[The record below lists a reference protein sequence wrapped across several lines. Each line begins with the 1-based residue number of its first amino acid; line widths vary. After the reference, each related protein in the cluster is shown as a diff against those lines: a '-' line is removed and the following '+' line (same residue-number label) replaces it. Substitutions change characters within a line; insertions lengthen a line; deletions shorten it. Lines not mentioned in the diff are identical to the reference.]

1 MDGKLKPSHSRKYAR
16 DTAAAYLYLAPA
28 LIILIVFHFFPAFY
42 ALYLSLFDTNLFGR
56 WNWVG
61 LGNYAQLLQDQDFLR
76 SLANTGK
83 YVLGTVPVGIALALG
98 IAALLNQPIRGLASY
113 RTAFFLPYVTPVVA
127 ISIVWTWIYKED
139 SAGMLNAVLSW
150 FGISPQAWLL
160 DPKWAMFALCLM
172 SIWRHL
178 GYNVVIFLAGL
189 QNIPAE
195 YYEAAE
201 IDGASG
207 WAMFSKITWPL
218 LSPTT
223 YFITIISIIG
233 SFQVFTQV
241 YVLWPSALGGPLGT
255 TRVVV
260 KYLYDM
266 AWGSYQFGYASAIG
280 YMLFAIIF
288 VLTLI
293 QRNVAGRYVHYQ

>member
-1 MDGKLKPSHSRKYAR
+1 MKPSHSRKYAR

-28 LIILIVFHFFPAFY
+28 LAILIVFHFFPAFY

-61 LGNYAQLLQDQDFLR
+61 LGNYVQLLRDQDFLR

-83 YVLGTVPVGIALALG
+83 YVLGTVPVGIALALA
-98 IAALLNQPIRGLASY
+98 IAGLLNQPIRGLASY

-139 SAGMLNAVLSW
+139 SAGMLNAILSW
-150 FGISPQAWLL
+150 FKVSPQAWLL

-223 YFITIISIIG
+223 YFVTIISIIG

-266 AWGSYQFGYASAIG
+266 AWGSLVTG
-280 YMLFAIIF
+280 
-288 VLTLI
+288 
-293 QRNVAGRYVHYQ
+293 

>member
-1 MDGKLKPSHSRKYAR
+1 
-16 DTAAAYLYLAPA
+16 
-28 LIILIVFHFFPAFY
+28 
-42 ALYLSLFDTNLFGR
+42 
-56 WNWVG
+56 
-61 LGNYAQLLQDQDFLR
+61 
-76 SLANTGK
+76 
-83 YVLGTVPVGIALALG
+83 
-98 IAALLNQPIRGLASY
+98 
-113 RTAFFLPYVTPVVA
+113 VTPVVA